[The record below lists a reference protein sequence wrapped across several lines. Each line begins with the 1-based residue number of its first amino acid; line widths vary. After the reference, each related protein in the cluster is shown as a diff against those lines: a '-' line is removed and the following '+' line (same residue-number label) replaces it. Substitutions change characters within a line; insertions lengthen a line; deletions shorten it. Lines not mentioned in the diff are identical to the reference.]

1 MIEEEKRYLEVEV
14 RVTFTSQL
22 EIPEE
27 IAHDADLVEEYAH
40 QYGSTPEALSV
51 GDVEIDILNSMFE
64 EDGSVYVVS
73 GL

>member
-1 MIEEEKRYLEVEV
+1 MKEQEKRYIEVED
-14 RVTFTSQL
+14 RVTFTAPL

-27 IAHDADLVEEYAH
+27 IAHDADLVEKYAH
-40 QYGSTPEALSV
+40 QYGSTPEVLSV

-64 EDGSVYVVS
+64 EDGSVYVVG

>member
-1 MIEEEKRYLEVEV
+1 MNEEKKYIEVEV
-14 RVTFTSQL
+14 RVTFITPL

-40 QYGSTPEALSV
+40 QYGSTPEALST

-64 EDGSVYVVS
+64 EDGHVYTVS
-73 GL
+73 GM